1 VSEGPVA
8 GWRQL
13 PEADKFNGFSFED
26 KTTMKWHVLDAVF
39 KRNFVAYF
47 SNPTGYVF
55 ICVFVLLGSLAAFWP
70 PEFFNANLANLDQL
84 NRYLPTILLV
94 FVPAITM
101 SVWADERRQGTDE
114 LLLTLPASDWEVVFG
129 KYLATVGIFT
139 VALLFSC
146 VCNLVIL
153 LSWGSPDAGLF
164 FANYL
169 GYWFTGLAMLAVG
182 MVASFL
188 TSNLTVGFILGVLFN
203 APLAL
208 ADQASVVMAPGPA
221 AWVRSW
227 SLAEHFSD
235 FGRGIVSLSS
245 IAYFLGI
252 SAVCLYLAMVLIG
265 RRHWA
270 GRRDEAGRGLQ
281 YLARTAGLAAG
292 AVGLALV
299 CRSLDVRA
307 DLSAEQISTLA
318 PDTRRLLGALE
329 TNRPVSIKAYV
340 SPTVPEDYTQT
351 RLNLLNTLRQVER
364 LGRGKVSVEVIP
376 AEPKTEAAALAA
388 QQFGIEPVTVLSRVR
403 GAYREE
409 EIFLGCAF
417 TSGLEKVVVPFF
429 DKGTPVE
436 YEVIRSVCT
445 AAQQTQRKRLGLL
458 TTDAELF
465 GGFDMMS
472 GQSRPRQPLVEELEK
487 QYEVVQVDASA
498 PITESFD
505 VLLAVQPSSLG
516 PEQMINFVAAVKGG
530 QPVAIFEDPLPV
542 LMQGVPGTSQ
552 PRRGAG
558 GPMAMFG
565 QQGQPK
571 GDLNLL
577 WEVLGTRLESVGG
590 RPAMGQMGSSPSIV
604 YQDYNPHLKLE
615 LPAEFVFIDANLEGA
630 EPGFNQSVPAT
641 AGLQEVLFPFPGG
654 LDKVEGANVTWTP
667 LVRTVANRS
676 GTIEVDEVERLLG
689 RGDMRQLQIFEKRAE
704 KSLVLAVLVE
714 GAAVRAAE
722 SATDES
728 EESSVAGGRPVRA
741 VVVAD
746 IDLLDGRIFGLRARP
761 DEVFGLDF
769 DNVEFALNVLDSLAG
784 DDRFVEIRKR
794 KPKHRTLERIEDAVA
809 ESRAEAESKRAS
821 FIAQFDEAEQTAN
834 EGMKKDVGVFE
845 EKIKKM
851 EEQGGGDPQAAMQA
865 IQQLASSQRLAQ
877 RKLETKIEQLRRKR
891 DADVETVERQLDAT
905 IRREQDRQ
913 KWLAVLL
920 PPIPPLVVAFFVFF
934 RRRAQER
941 EGVASSRLR

>member
-1 VSEGPVA
+1 
-8 GWRQL
+8 
-13 PEADKFNGFSFED
+13 
-26 KTTMKWHVLDAVF
+26 MKWHVLDAVF

-70 PEFFNANLANLDQL
+70 PEFFNSNLANLDQL
-84 NRYLPTILLV
+84 NRYLPFILLV

-114 LLLTLPASDWEVVFG
+114 LLLTIPASDLEVVVG
-129 KYLATVGIFT
+129 KYLAAVGIFT
-139 VALLFSC
+139 AALMFSC
-146 VCNLVIL
+146 ICNLIIL
-153 LSWGSPDAGLF
+153 LLWGTPDAGLF
-164 FANYL
+164 LTNYC
-169 GYWFTGLAMLAVG
+169 GYWFTGLAMLAIG

-208 ADQASVVMAPGPA
+208 ADRASAVMGPKA
-221 AWVRSW
+221 AGWVRSW
-227 SLAEHFSD
+227 SLAEHFAD
-235 FGRGIVSLSS
+235 FGRGVISLAS

-252 SAVCLYLAMVLIG
+252 VVVCLYLAMVLIG

-270 GRRDEAGRGLQ
+270 GKRGGGAMGLH
-281 YLARTAGLAAG
+281 YLARTLGLAAG
-292 AVGLALV
+292 AVGLSLV
-299 CRSLDVRA
+299 LRSVDVRA
-307 DLSAEQISTLA
+307 DLSEERISSLA
-318 PDTRRLLGALE
+318 PDTQRLLQSLE
-329 TNRPVSIKAYV
+329 ADRPIEIKAYV
-340 SPTVPEDYTQT
+340 SPTVPEDYAQT
-351 RLNLLNTLRQVER
+351 RLNLLNMLRQFER
-364 LGRGKVSVEVIP
+364 LGRGRVSVEVIP
-376 AEPKTEAAALAA
+376 TEPKTEQAALAA
-388 QQFGIEPVTVLSRVR
+388 QQFGIEPQSVLARVR

-436 YEVIRSVCT
+436 YELIRSICT
-445 AAQQTQRKRLGLL
+445 VAQQKRRRLGLL
-458 TTDAELF
+458 TTDAELS

-472 GQSRPRQPLVEELEK
+472 GQSRPRQPLVDELEK
-487 QYEVVQVDASA
+487 QYDVVQVDASA
-498 PITESFD
+498 PITETFD

-516 PEQMINFVAAVKGG
+516 PEQMVNFVAAVKAG

-552 PRRGAG
+552 PRRSPM
-558 GPMAMFG
+558 GPMAMFGG

-577 WEVLGTRLESVGG
+577 WEALGTRLASAAG
-590 RPAMGQMGSSPSIV
+590 RPAMGQMGAAPLIV
-604 YQDYNPHLKLE
+604 YQDYNPHQKIE
-615 LPAEFVFIDANLEGA
+615 LPSEFVFIDSNLEGD
-630 EPGFNQSVPAT
+630 EPGFNQSAPAT

-654 LDKVEGANVTWTP
+654 LEKVEGADVSWTP
-667 LVRTVANRS
+667 LVRTAAGRS
-676 GTIEVDEVERLLG
+676 GTIGMDQVERLLG
-689 RGDMRQLQIFEKRAE
+689 MGDTRQLQIFEKRRDD
-704 KSLVLAVLVE
+704 SLVLAVLVE
-714 GAAVRAAE
+714 GKAAAPPAGEPDAA
-722 SATDES
+722 A
-728 EESSVAGGRPVRA
+728 AKPVKA

-746 IDLLDGRIFGLRARP
+746 IDLLEGRIFGLRSRP

-769 DNVEFALNVLDSLAG
+769 DNVEFALNLLDTLAG
-784 DDRFVEIRKR
+784 DDRFIEIRKR

-809 ESRAEAESKRAS
+809 DARGQADEQRARFVAE
-821 FIAQFDEAEQTAN
+821 FDEAERAAN
-834 EGMKKDVGVFE
+834 DAMQQEVGAFEKKIQE
-845 EKIKKM
+845 M
-851 EEQGGGDPQAAMQA
+851 ESQGNADPQAAMQA
-865 IQQLASSQRLAQ
+865 IQQLAASQRLAQ
-877 RKLETKIEQLRRKR
+877 RKLDTKIEQLRRKR
-891 DADVETVERQLDAT
+891 DAEVDKVERNLDAD

-941 EGVASSRLR
+941 EGVSTARLR